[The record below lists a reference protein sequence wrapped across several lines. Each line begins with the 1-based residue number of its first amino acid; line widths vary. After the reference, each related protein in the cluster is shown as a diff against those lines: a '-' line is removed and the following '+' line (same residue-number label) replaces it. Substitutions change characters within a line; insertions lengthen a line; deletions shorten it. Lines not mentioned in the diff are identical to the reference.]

1 VSDSVR
7 PVLRVAG
14 TTFLTLALG
23 CALVLGLAACGGGA
37 TDTTAGVALTEVDG
51 TPVTA
56 DGAPVTAEGTAT
68 SEAVGPI
75 DQALVGKWY
84 LESTAETLEFTADGR
99 MVVTSDVEEGTVEYT
114 YTADG
119 QTAVI
124 IDGMDRFTRTYSIDG
139 KALTMTDS
147 EAGESVTYARVE

>member
-1 VSDSVR
+1 
-7 PVLRVAG
+7 VAV
-14 TTFLTLALG
+14 TQA
-23 CALVLGLAACGGGA
+23 
-37 TDTTAGVALTEVDG
+37 DG

-56 DGAPVTAEGTAT
+56 DGTAATAEGAPA
-68 SEAVGPI
+68 SEAAGTI

-84 LESTAETLEFTADGR
+84 LEATAETLEFTADGR

-119 QTAVI
+119 STAVI

-147 EAGESVTYARVE
+147 AVDEPVTYKRVD